1 MKRNI
6 ERIIFESR
14 WLLIPFYIVLILAL
28 GVYTYFDVYEFVE
41 YIHQIGSIN
50 KTTAMLTFIELID
63 MTMIANLGK
72 MIITGSYNSFVDKNH
87 GRQNEHMSSG
97 MLKVKMATSLVGITS
112 IALLKTSV
120 SITPDTP
127 WDLLLKLSF
136 VHGVFLL
143 SSVVLQVVDF
153 MHEKAEHLKTIY
165 IIIIKQKQI

>member
-1 MKRNI
+1 MWLKKILEN
-6 ERIIFESR
+6 IIFESR
-14 WLLIPFYIVLILAL
+14 WLLVPFYLVLVLSL
-28 GVYTYFDVYEFVE
+28 VVYCYFDVQSFIE
-41 YIHQIGSIN
+41 YVYNIGTIN

-63 MTMIANLGK
+63 FAMVGNLGK

-143 SSVVLQVVDF
+143 SSVVLQVVDY
-153 MHEKAEHLKTIY
+153 MHEKAEAFENNLHNHN
-165 IIIIKQKQI
+165 